1 MSKLFLLVI
10 DQFWDQTSSTYT
22 SPLRNLLSEFCLTTY
37 IDFIHVILFLIVLL
51 LNYNKEIKFCAFIF
65 LYICNNSKKKKPL
78 VTSTLRRSD
87 DNLNLHSQ
95 VPTSLILNRQVL
107 LTLHNKWDR
116 DEG

>member
-22 SPLRNLLSEFCLTTY
+22 SPLRNLLSEFSLTTY

-65 LYICNNSKKKKPL
+65 LYICNNSKKKAL
-78 VTSTLRRSD
+78 VISTLRRRD

-95 VPTSLILNRQVL
+95 VPNSLVFNRQVL
-107 LTLHNKWDR
+107 PALHNKWGR
-116 DEG
+116 DGG